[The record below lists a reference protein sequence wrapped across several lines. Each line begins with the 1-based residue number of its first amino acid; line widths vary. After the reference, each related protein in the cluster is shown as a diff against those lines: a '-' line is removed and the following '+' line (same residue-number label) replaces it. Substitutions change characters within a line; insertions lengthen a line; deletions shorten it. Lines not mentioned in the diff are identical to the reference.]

1 MTNAAVRLFSFLV
14 LAGLA
19 SSPARADQVV
29 MKNGDR
35 VTGTIVKQD
44 GKTITVKTAN
54 FGVITAPWDQVA
66 SIQSDQPV
74 HVVLKDGKTLVG
86 KLAPT
91 EGKEEITTADTK
103 LDVAPADFAAIR
115 DADEQK
121 AYERLLTPGLFQLW
135 SGSGSIGLAGTEGN
149 AKTSTFTMAAN
160 AARQTNNDKT
170 SVTFNVIKSSALVG
184 GVSAGTAQ
192 AFRAGI
198 EHDHNVSKRLFVNV
212 FNDYEYDKF
221 QDLNL
226 RFVIGGGLGYR
237 AVKTERSGL
246 RLLGGADYNRASF
259 STPLVRSTAEAF
271 WGDEYNLKLTGAS
284 SLVQTFR
291 MFNGL
296 SGGSPYRVN
305 ADLSVATKLKKWL
318 TWNLAVSDHYL
329 SDPVNGLK
337 PNDWLYTTGI
347 GVTFAR

>member
-1 MTNAAVRLFSFLV
+1 MNPALRILSFILLVSAAW
-14 LAGLA
+14 
-19 SSPARADQVV
+19 ADQIV

-35 VTGTIVKQD
+35 ITGTIVKLD
-44 GKTITVKTAN
+44 GKNITVKTAN
-54 FGVITAPWDQVA
+54 LGAVTASWDQVA
-66 SIQSDQPV
+66 SVQSDQPL

-86 KLAPT
+86 KLAPA
-91 EGKEEITTADTK
+91 EGKEEIAAADEK
-103 LDVAPADFAAIR
+103 VDVSPTDFAAIR
-115 DADEQK
+115 DDDEQK
-121 AYERLLTPGLFQLW
+121 AYERLLHPRLFQLW

-149 AKTSTFTMAAN
+149 AKTSTFTLAAN
-160 AARQTNNDKT
+160 VARTTNTDKT
-170 SVTFNVIKSSALVG
+170 IVTFNVIKSSALVG
-184 GVSAGTAQ
+184 GVSASTAQ

-198 EHDHNVSKRLFVNV
+198 EHDHNVGKRLFVNV

-221 QDLNL
+221 QALNL
-226 RFVIGGGLGYR
+226 RFVLGGGFGYR
-237 AVKTERSGL
+237 AVKGERSSL

-259 STPLVRSTAEAF
+259 STPLTRNTAEAY
-271 WGDEYNLKLTGAS
+271 WGDEYNLKLTGAT

-305 ADLSVATKLKKWL
+305 ADLSLATKVKKWL

-329 SDPVNGLK
+329 SDPVAGRK

-347 GVTFAR
+347 GATFAR